1 MNKFQN
7 SLWILLLILAGAY
20 IAGSE
25 TVGSSPGILAYS
37 AKPSSY
43 PSSFLLKSP
52 RGVTYRLSLVP
63 ELDMGKHVVV
73 LDLILQKPDEK
84 DDDSNLLDSTGKLH
98 GYQPYFFAA
107 SDFAGGVQKSAY
119 GELRVIDLRK
129 LGMQMRVK
137 VADVHVEPTPA
148 GPSQQPGYQFDNL
161 TLEVTTQGRPSEQ
174 SPAKSTQ

>member
-1 MNKFQN
+1 MNKFQ
-7 SLWILLLILAGAY
+7 STLWILVLTVLTGTY
-20 IAGSE
+20 VAGSE
-25 TVGSSPGILAYS
+25 TVGSSPGILAYP

-63 ELDMGKHVVV
+63 EFDVGKHVVV
-73 LDLILQKPDEK
+73 LDLVLQRADQK

-129 LGMQMRVK
+129 LGMEMRIK
-137 VADVHVEPTPA
+137 VADVHVEPMPA
-148 GPSQQPGYQFDNL
+148 GPSQRLGYQFDNL
-161 TLEVTTQGRPSEQ
+161 TLEVTTQSLTEEG
-174 SPAKSTQ
+174 PAKSAQ